1 MNRKEAREK
10 TVQVLFQVAVSG
22 TDLNEAI
29 EHVLD
34 DQEMDPFMDD
44 LITQTITHLDA
55 IDETIKPYLVNWHF
69 DRVGNI
75 EKTILRIAVS
85 ELLYVK
91 ETPQKVVLN
100 EAVELSKTFGDE
112 KTRKFVNGV
121 LGKFLTQINN

>member
-34 DQEMDPFMDD
+34 DQQMDPFMDD